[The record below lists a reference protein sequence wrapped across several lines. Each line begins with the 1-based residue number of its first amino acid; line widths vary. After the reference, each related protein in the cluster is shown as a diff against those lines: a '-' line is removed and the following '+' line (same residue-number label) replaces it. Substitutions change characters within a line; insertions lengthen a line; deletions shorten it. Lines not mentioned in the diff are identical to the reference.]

1 MRTNMS
7 TPSPA
12 PPKKKRADLSPAERQ
27 MHVQLGLLALAVL
40 IDVLGFSIIIPLAPD
55 FVQRGLHASAADP
68 RIGEYVG
75 WLTASYALMQFVFAP
90 IWGALSDRIGRKP
103 ILIGSLV
110 GDAVFYALFGLSAG
124 WLPGL
129 FAARILAGIFSSA
142 SLAVAQAYAADIT
155 PPHLRA
161 MALGYVGAAF
171 GVGFVFGPALGGLLG
186 HFSLALPLYVASA
199 LAVINIIY
207 IRAKLPEP
215 ERDAVKPS
223 AAPGG
228 MAARLTRMTDAVRG
242 PMGFLYLLTFAVTF
256 AFGNLEGTFTTY
268 LKQHFGY
275 LHNSVGVAG
284 GVFAYAGVLIVLVQ
298 GGAIRPLVKRYGEGP
313 LVVAGI
319 GLMALGFLLFPLFPV
334 LWAVLLLPLLLIC
347 VGNGLN
353 SPALRALLSKR
364 ASASVQGATL
374 GLSASFDSL
383 ARAAGPAVGGVLYQH
398 YGQGAPYWFA
408 GGVMSLCFLVALLR
422 RKEMVTPPVST

>member
-1 MRTNMS
+1 MS

-12 PPKKKRADLSPAERQ
+12 PPKKKRAALSPAERQ

-55 FVQRGLHASAADP
+55 FVQHGLHAPPSDP

-90 IWGALSDRIGRKP
+90 VWGALSDRVGRKP

-186 HFSLALPLYVASA
+186 HFSLSLPLYVASA
-199 LAVINIIY
+199 LAIVNIAY

-215 ERDAVKPS
+215 KREAHKPS

-228 MAARLTRMTDAVRG
+228 FAARLGRMTDAVRG

-256 AFGNLEGTFTTY
+256 AFWQPGGDVHDLSEAALRLRAQQCGGRRWRICICGRPDCAGAGRGHSPAR
-268 LKQHFGY
+268 KA
-275 LHNSVGVAG
+275 VRRRPAG
-284 GVFAYAGVLIVLVQ
+284 GRRHWAD
-298 GGAIRPLVKRYGEGP
+298 GG
-313 LVVAGI
+313 
-319 GLMALGFLLFPLFPV
+319 
-334 LWAVLLLPLLLIC
+334 
-347 VGNGLN
+347 
-353 SPALRALLSKR
+353 
-364 ASASVQGATL
+364 
-374 GLSASFDSL
+374 GLS
-383 ARAAGPAVGGVLYQH
+383 PV
-398 YGQGAPYWFA
+398 
-408 GGVMSLCFLVALLR
+408 
-422 RKEMVTPPVST
+422 PPVSGAMGSLDFAPSPHLHRQRIELSDPACPPVQTRRVRRTGRDFRIVGVL